1 VSDVGASGTGA
12 SRSNDRSAAPWGAH
26 DVPVPSPHVYGVTVE
41 GEAVLLDEVSDRLHH
56 LNVSAA
62 LVWACLDGH
71 TTVEALV
78 REIGGEL
85 GKPHDVVLAGTLAVL
100 ADLDAQELLAERI
113 PGTPSDVSADAPTGA
128 SEVVEA
134 EPRWRRRPD
143 ALWRRSVDAVL
154 VLPAGADEPV
164 TLTGTGPALW
174 ELLAEPCTV
183 AQLAAVLADAYDAPI
198 ETVEADIAPVV
209 DELARVDAL
218 ESA

>member
-1 VSDVGASGTGA
+1 MSDVDASGTGA
-12 SRSNDRSAAPWGAH
+12 SRSNDRGAAPWGAH
-26 DVPVPSPHVYGVTVE
+26 DIPVPSPHVYGVTVE
-41 GEAVLLDEVSDRLHH
+41 GEAVLLDESSDRLHH

-62 LVWACLDGH
+62 LVWACLDGA

-78 REIGGEL
+78 REIGVEL
-85 GKPHDVVLAGTLAVL
+85 GKPHDVVLAGALAVL

-113 PGTPSDVSADAPTGA
+113 PGTPSGAPMDAP
-128 SEVVEA
+128 VVDA

-209 DELARVDAL
+209 DELARVGAL

>member
-1 VSDVGASGTGA
+1 MSDVDASGTGA
-12 SRSNDRSAAPWGAH
+12 SRSNDRSAAPWSAH
-26 DVPVPSPHVYGVTVE
+26 DIPVPSPHVYGVTVE
-41 GEAVLLDEVSDRLHH
+41 GEAVLLDEASDRLHH

-78 REIGGEL
+78 REIGVEL

-113 PGTPSDVSADAPTGA
+113 PGVPVEGA
-128 SEVVEA
+128 ANVVAA